1 MIIKTEAKKK
11 WWHSDNLMK
20 KKQTRKKYKN
30 EILSRN
36 QKKKYQNN
44 GKSIINVHN
53 TSHMCVCVIIQ
64 CGENENE
71 FQRKLISTEKK
82 YI

>member
-1 MIIKTEAKKK
+1 MTIWWKKNKREKNIKTKSFRETKKK
-11 WWHSDNLMK
+11 
-20 KKQTRKKYKN
+20 
-30 EILSRN
+30 
-36 QKKKYQNN
+36 KKKYQNN